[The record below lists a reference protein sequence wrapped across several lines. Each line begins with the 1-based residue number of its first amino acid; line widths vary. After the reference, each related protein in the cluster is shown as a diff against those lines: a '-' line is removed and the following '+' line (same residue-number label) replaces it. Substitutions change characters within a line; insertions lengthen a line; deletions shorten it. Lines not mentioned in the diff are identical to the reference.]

1 VGDDVRAAGDVDCKR
16 AADVE
21 PGRPVDRLGAGV
33 KPIGVGNFKIRQ
45 RQQDAAGEA
54 RPQAGAVGV
63 EPGSVR
69 GDTAAAFGDIGE
81 AEVAKLIGE

>member
-1 VGDDVRAAGDVDCKR
+1 MGDDVRAAGDVDCKR